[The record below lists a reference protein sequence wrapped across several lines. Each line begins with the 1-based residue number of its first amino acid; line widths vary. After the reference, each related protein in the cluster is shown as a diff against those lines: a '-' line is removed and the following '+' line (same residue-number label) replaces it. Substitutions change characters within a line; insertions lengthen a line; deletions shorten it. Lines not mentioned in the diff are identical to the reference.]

1 MDMSKQKE
9 NVISYYKTMSLNTCV
24 LEKQKW
30 DKEGKNSDW
39 NHKIVVGR
47 SQNGEMSRRNK
58 LFRRLISVVL
68 SVENT

>member
-30 DKEGKNSDW
+30 DKEGKIVIETTKLWSDV
-39 NHKIVVGR
+39 HKTVR
-47 SQNGEMSRRNK
+47 
-58 LFRRLISVVL
+58 
-68 SVENT
+68 